1 MELQEAIHTRRSI
14 RKYLDK
20 PVSPEMIETI
30 IKAAMAAPSAGN
42 QQPWHFIVITDRT
55 KLDAIPAFHPYSK
68 MVLQAPAAILLCGDP
83 DGKKWPTFWD
93 QDLSAATQNML
104 LTARDLGLGTV
115 WVGVFPEKDRMEG
128 FRKLFAIPENIHPF
142 ALIPIGWP
150 DGQFEAVSR
159 YRPELIHR
167 ETWGAK

>member
-1 MELQEAIHTRRSI
+1 MELIEAIHTRRSI

-128 FRKLFAIPENIHPF
+128 FRKLFAIPDNIHPF

-167 ETWGAK
+167 EAW